1 MNNEPTFLYNAS
13 VSCMHLGHIEKSIQE
28 LNVSEINGLH
38 YDVVDGI
45 FNDCFIFGDKILQVI
60 SEYTKLPIL
69 VHLACEN
76 PFPYLKPMIRS
87 GASEIAIHYEATVDC
102 METLNIIKQLGACA
116 VLAFKCDTSPPKDFL
131 SLAKVADKIL
141 KLTVNPGYAGQTI
154 HLDALEHVRQ
164 MRELLNQAKIYRR
177 IEVDGNINQTT
188 INRCIEAGAD
198 TFTLG
203 SSGLFL
209 QEDTLQNN
217 LKHIKNIG
225 GNFHGNIIK

>member
-1 MNNEPTFLYNAS
+1 MNNNPTFLYNAS

-28 LNVSEINGLH
+28 LNSSDINGLH

-60 SEYTKLPIL
+60 HEHTKLPIL

-76 PFPYLKPMIRS
+76 PFPYLKPMIRN
-87 GASEIAIHYEATVDC
+87 GANEIAIHYEADVDC
-102 METLNIIKQLGACA
+102 IEALNSIKELGACA
-116 VLAFKCDTSPPKDFL
+116 VLAFKCDTAPPEDFL
-131 SLAKVADKIL
+131 SLAKAADKIL

-177 IEVDGNINQTT
+177 IEVDGNINQAT
-188 INRCIEAGAD
+188 IKRCIEAGAD

-209 QEDTLQNN
+209 QEDTLQHN
-217 LKHIKNIG
+217 LKRIKNIG
-225 GNFHGNIIK
+225 GSFHGNIIK